1 MTIAGIWSHS
11 RDTNRDNRMLPMQCQ
26 KGSEIARTIKSEITQ
41 FQLRFTLSI
50 VKEQRT
56 EKDISLAKEQTSYD
70 DYITIC
76 AHFVGSREQIS
87 N

>member
-1 MTIAGIWSHS
+1 
-11 RDTNRDNRMLPMQCQ
+11 MLASGHIPGTQIKITVCCQCNAK

-50 VKEQRT
+50 VEEQRT
-56 EKDISLAKEQTSYD
+56 EKGISLAKEQTSYD